1 MDLTKSIKSIM
12 STDLKTARPT
22 DAVAVVD
29 NFFKEHRIHH
39 VPVVDEDNEVV
50 GVVSKSDFLYLL
62 RGFTEN
68 DVDVFVRAA
77 KLRSFK
83 VHEIMAKEIEALP
96 ETAEIKEAVSL
107 LAQNRFRS
115 VPVVDDNNKLVG
127 LVTPIDILIHIDQA
141 E

>member
-1 MDLTKSIKSIM
+1 M
-12 STDLKTARPT
+12 STDLKTAKPT

-29 NFFKEHRIHH
+29 NYFKENRIHH
-39 VPVVDEDNEVV
+39 VPVVNEDEEVV

-68 DVDVFVRAA
+68 DVDVFVREA

-83 VHEIMAKEIEALP
+83 VHEIMAKEIEVLA
-96 ETAEIKEAVSL
+96 ETADVRSAVSL

-115 VPVVDDNNKLVG
+115 IPVVDKNNKLVG
-127 LVTPIDILIHIDQA
+127 LVTPVDILMHIDQA
-141 E
+141 

>member
-12 STDLKTARPT
+12 STDLKTAKPT

-29 NFFKEHRIHH
+29 NYFKENRIHH
-39 VPVVDEDNEVV
+39 VPVVNEDEEVV

-68 DVDVFVRAA
+68 DVDVFVREA

-83 VHEIMAKEIEALP
+83 VHEIMAKEIEVLA
-96 ETAEIKEAVSL
+96 ETADVRSAVSL

-115 VPVVDDNNKLVG
+115 IPVVDKNNKLVG
-127 LVTPIDILIHIDQA
+127 LVTPVDILMHIDQA
-141 E
+141 

>member
-12 STDLKTARPT
+12 STDLKTAKPT

-29 NFFKEHRIHH
+29 NYFKENRIHH
-39 VPVVDEDNEVV
+39 VPVVNEDEEVV

-68 DVDVFVRAA
+68 DVDVFVREA

-83 VHEIMAKEIEALP
+83 VHEIMAKEIEVLA
-96 ETAEIKEAVSL
+96 ETADVRSAVSL
-107 LAQNRFRS
+107 LAQNRFRCI
-115 VPVVDDNNKLVG
+115 PVVDKNNKLVG
-127 LVTPIDILIHIDQA
+127 LVTPVDILMHIDQA
-141 E
+141 